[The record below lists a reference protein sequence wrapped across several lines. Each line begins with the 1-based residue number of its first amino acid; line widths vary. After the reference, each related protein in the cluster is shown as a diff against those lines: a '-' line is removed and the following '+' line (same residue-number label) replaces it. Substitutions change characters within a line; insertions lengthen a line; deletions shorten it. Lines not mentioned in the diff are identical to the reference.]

1 MESNTQKIALRI
13 FLIFVVLMAIYL
25 VHKLLNPDKTDKT
38 DETDET
44 DETDPPNYDDWKP
57 PDPLISSDFSVN
69 ACIPP
74 ETEGKVSPPGIAL
87 GHMCPHLML
96 GHPVMLQAAK
106 DDKLDS
112 DYAYAVVGFDGG
124 QCGECFEIQFDPND
138 PWKRKSLIAQV
149 FNSQAGGETNL
160 DIYMPA
166 GGFGAFNSCFEYS
179 KNVDDNQSKSGDF
192 AYIKYP
198 GSKEDEN
205 TTGDNFVSTND
216 MWYEGGIRGGDKKVE
231 KYKNIYKI
239 NDRSQCDGLFKKPGT
254 SDKVEKD
261 ITSACKWVFDNNYHY
276 NSGDAMGIEG
286 TQTKV
291 KKIKCPLNLMK
302 ITGLH
307 RNPTVDKDLPEA
319 GEEKGEW
326 LENLTTTTMEDC
338 CMPTCSR
345 SNNVKDADSE
355 YNAMYTCDK
364 YGDIITKDPE
374 KDNIFCCN
382 YSKSPNLYNACE
394 TCDQK
399 TSPTDFWCL
408 TTKNYLS
415 VYKDDPESENARLPA
430 SDQNKARCI
439 GF

>member
-1 MESNTQKIALRI
+1 
-13 FLIFVVLMAIYL
+13 
-25 VHKLLNPDKTDKT
+25 
-38 DETDET
+38 
-44 DETDPPNYDDWKP
+44 
-57 PDPLISSDFSVN
+57 
-69 ACIPP
+69 
-74 ETEGKVSPPGIAL
+74 
-87 GHMCPHLML
+87 
-96 GHPVMLQAAK
+96 
-106 DDKLDS
+106 
-112 DYAYAVVGFDGG
+112 
-124 QCGECFEIQFDPND
+124 
-138 PWKRKSLIAQV
+138 
-149 FNSQAGGETNL
+149 
-160 DIYMPA
+160 MPA